1 MRQYPNGETI
11 MENKEKFA
19 QEDMLGIEDLIAENI
34 DQVSAG
40 NANFWQHQSNE
51 TCMGEWCF

>member
-1 MRQYPNGETI
+1 MESKET
-11 MENKEKFA
+11 FR
-19 QEDMLGIEDLIAENI
+19 QEDMMGIEDLIAENI

-51 TCMGEWCF
+51 HCGGDWCY